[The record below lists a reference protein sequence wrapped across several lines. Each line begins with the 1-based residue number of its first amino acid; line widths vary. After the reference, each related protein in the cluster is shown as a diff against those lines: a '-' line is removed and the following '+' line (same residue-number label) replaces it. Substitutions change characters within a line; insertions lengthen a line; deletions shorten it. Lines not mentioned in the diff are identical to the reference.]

1 MKYKVVEKFVSI
13 NGEGLHSGELAV
25 FIRFFGCNLR
35 CEYCDSKYSYD
46 KNEATEE
53 LTEKEL
59 FEYVERQGVKNVTLT
74 GGEPLLQSNIKELV
88 LMLTIHGYR
97 VEIETNGSVS
107 IAELAELPYC
117 YRPSFTLDYKTECAG
132 NAFQKLMK
140 QSNYAYLNKMDCVK
154 FVVGSLRDL
163 QIMKYVVEQNN
174 LLARTNVLVSAC
186 FGMIELEDIASFLI
200 QHRLNG
206 VKMQLQIHKFIW
218 DAAKR
223 GV

>member
-46 KNEATEE
+46 KNEVTEE

-59 FEYVERQGVKNVTLT
+59 FEYVKRQGVKNVTLT

-132 NAFQKLMK
+132 NALSKLMK
-140 QSNYAYLNKMDCVK
+140 KSNYAYLNKMDCVK

-163 QIMKYVVEQNN
+163 QIMKYVIEQND

-186 FGMIELEDIASFLI
+186 FGKIELEEIASFLI
-200 QHRLNG
+200 KHTLNG

>member
-46 KNEATEE
+46 KNEETEE
-53 LTEKEL
+53 LTDKEL
-59 FEYVERQGVKNVTLT
+59 FEYVEQQGVKNVTLT

-132 NAFQKLMK
+132 NALSKLMK
-140 QSNYAYLNKMDCVK
+140 KSNYAYLNKMDCVK

-163 QIMKYVVEQNN
+163 QIMKYVIEQND

-186 FGMIELEDIASFLI
+186 FGKIELEEIASFLI
-200 QHRLNG
+200 KHTLNG